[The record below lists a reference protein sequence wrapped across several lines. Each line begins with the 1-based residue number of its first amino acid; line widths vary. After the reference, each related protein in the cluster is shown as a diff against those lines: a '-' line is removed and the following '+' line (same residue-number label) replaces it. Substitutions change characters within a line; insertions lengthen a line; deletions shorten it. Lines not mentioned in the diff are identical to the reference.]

1 MRYSRNFGSH
11 FPESALVIQEKK
23 DVDDYVVSI
32 VNQIESYVKDKN
44 LTAANQVL
52 EEHKD
57 VLEESLINS
66 AFINLL
72 QEEIYNVGLLA
83 ISQQSTIISQK
94 MPTTQITVGSY
105 WLQDYE

>member
-1 MRYSRNFGSH
+1 MGYSRNFGSH
-11 FPESALVIQEKK
+11 FPESSLVIQEKQ
-23 DVDDYVVSI
+23 DVNDYIVSI

-44 LTAANQVL
+44 LTAANRLL
-52 EEHKD
+52 EDYKEE
-57 VLEESLINS
+57 LEGSLINS
-66 AFINLL
+66 TFINLL

-83 ISQQSTIISQK
+83 ISQQSTIISQE